1 MKIKPILRLSAFALS
16 VVVPAVLALLS
27 PRPARGSVFETLLGF
42 GTRMAPYLDDQ
53 RTTEKPRTIMLNGQT
68 LHVAVG
74 TTPHKGAR
82 VKDFYLD
89 KYYGS
94 QLALNQIATQVH
106 DGKKAPPTEMSFGDD
121 DEGGMVAFD
130 LGDKLSLQTLKER
143 YLKFVKTR
151 RIGELGQVRFVKW
164 TKEPGGGTRF
174 LTMWT
179 DDHFSVD
186 KLVPPHGV
194 DVEGSDLSGVPRIPG
209 MTRVLAMEEKGKP
222 WATRVYEGQG
232 TVSLVASE
240 MAAAMVS
247 SGWTENRAFA
257 KSSPTSVTMRFDYGE
272 RTALIA
278 IDQSDKG
285 LVDLAVVAK
294 GG

>member
-1 MKIKPILRLSAFALS
+1 MRWKPILRVGALAA
-16 VVVPAVLALLS
+16 VVVPVLGTLLA
-27 PRPARGSVFETLLGF
+27 PKPAEGSVFESFLDF
-42 GTRMAPYLDDQ
+42 GKNMAPYLDDK
-53 RTTEKPRTIMLNGQT
+53 RTTEAPRTIMLNGQT

-74 TTPHKGAR
+74 VTPHKGAR
-82 VKDFYLD
+82 VKDFYID

-94 QLALNQIATQVH
+94 QLALNQIAAQVH
-106 DGKKAPPTEMSFGDD
+106 SSKKAPPTEMSYGDD
-121 DEGGMVAFD
+121 EEGGMVAFD

-143 YLKFVKTR
+143 YVKFVKTR
-151 RIGELGQVRFVKW
+151 RLGELGQVRFVKW
-164 TKEPGGGTRF
+164 TKEPDGGTRF

-179 DDHFSVD
+179 DNRFSVD

-194 DVEGSDLSGVPRIPG
+194 DVEGGDVVGVPRIPG

-240 MAAAMVS
+240 MAAAMVGE
-247 SGWTENRAFA
+247 GWIENAAFA
-257 KSSPTSVTMRFDYGE
+257 KATPTSVQMRFDHSD
-272 RTALIA
+272 RTVIIA